1 MVKQSYYMIKFKDL
15 ENEENKKLTDKLQKK
30 NESLCSM
37 IRMNHQINQAG
48 GGIRSDILSYLAET
62 AEMLPDD
69 MGIRNSI
76 ATMTLSEK
84 FDETWYSWAMDYFL
98 NDDHMDVNSFDLIIS
113 TIKDTPVTLDQV
125 QHVFNE
131 HFGKHMD
138 IVKGVK
144 RLLTE
149 EKSEEPEPAV
159 TDIKTETAGTE
170 NDLVLDEAF
179 FDEEKS
185 MHIFPALIRAI
196 STLAKADSEMI
207 TKMTSCGADSLQ
219 KMHQILDD
227 FFGNQLSGYAAAWE
241 HDKKEIVRL
250 NEVVECQE
258 QFIEGQQKKINELSA
273 HIEELNEKL
282 RKAEKERE
290 KNEQLAMKIKELQKL
305 TQAETFSALM
315 SESD

>member
-1 MVKQSYYMIKFKDL
+1 MAEQSYYMIKFEDL
-15 ENEENKKLTDKLQKK
+15 ENEENKKLTDKLQEK

-62 AEMLPDD
+62 AEMIPDD

-76 ATMTLSEK
+76 STMTLSEK
-84 FDETWYSWAMDYFL
+84 FDEDWYSWAMNYFL
-98 NDDHMDVNSFDLIIS
+98 NDEHMDAINFDLIIS
-113 TIKDTPVTLDQV
+113 TVQNTSVTLDQV
-125 QHVFNE
+125 RQVFDE
-131 HFGKHMD
+131 YPGKYMD

-144 RLLTE
+144 KLLSEETTE
-149 EKSEEPEPAV
+149 EATEEA
-159 TDIKTETAGTE
+159 TDIKTETAGAE

-196 STLAKADSEMI
+196 STPAKGDSEMI
-207 TKMTSCGADSLQ
+207 TKMTSCGADSLL

-241 HDKKEIVRL
+241 HDKKEIVQL

-258 QFIEGQQKKINELSA
+258 QFIEGQQKKINELST

-290 KNEQLAMKIKELQKL
+290 KNEQLAMKIMELQKL

-315 SESD
+315 SK